1 MSDFFLKL
9 GAPVE
14 KIFEDVRAYWKSS
27 VIITSIELDVF
38 SNIGAGTTS
47 ADIAKVL
54 QLEVDAVERLL
65 DSLVTLDILQKEGK
79 MYYNTQMASKYL
91 VRKDNPSY
99 IGYVALY
106 HKTRYNVWGQ
116 LEKSLKTGKPVA
128 SASFLAPDKNQI
140 NNYARAMSARAQLE
154 VNDVL
159 DRISLADCKKI
170 LDLGGAPG
178 TFAVAFAHKYPTLD
192 ITVFDLPD
200 MMDIS
205 EEITRNITNIHLV
218 AGNFDTD
225 PVGSDYCAV
234 FMSQIIDSLGRK
246 GVEDLFS
253 KVYQSVKKGGKIIIR
268 DYILRENN
276 TQSEISVFRSLNVLL
291 TTNVGRLYNT
301 EEYITMLQNAGFSD
315 ISFIQLPGP
324 TDLILGKKT

>member
-1 MSDFFLKL
+1 MNEFLKL
-9 GAPVE
+9 GSSVE
-14 KIFEDVRAYWKSS
+14 TIFEDIRGYWKSS
-27 VIITSIELDVF
+27 VLITSIDLDIF
-38 SNIGAGTTS
+38 THIATGSTSSDLANI
-47 ADIAKVL
+47 L
-54 QLEVDAVERLL
+54 QLNEDALTRLL
-65 DSLVTLDILQKEGK
+65 DSLVTLHILQKEGET
-79 MYYNTQMASKYL
+79 YFNTQITSKYL
-91 VRKDNPSY
+91 IKKDNPSY

-116 LEKSLKTGKPVA
+116 LDKSLKTGKPIA
-128 SASFLAPDKNQI
+128 AASFLAPDKNQI

-159 DRISLADCKKI
+159 ERITLADCKRL

-205 EEITRNITNIHLV
+205 KEITHGLPNIHLV

-225 PVGSDYCAV
+225 PVGSEYCGV
-234 FMSQIIDSLGRK
+234 FMSQIIDSLGKK
-246 GVEDLFS
+246 GVEDLFA
-253 KVYQSVKKGGKIIIR
+253 KVYASLKKGGKIIIR
-268 DYILRENN
+268 DYVLRENN
-276 TQSEISVFRSLNVLL
+276 TEPEVAVFRSLNVLL
-291 TTNVGRLYNT
+291 TTNAGRLYSVP
-301 EEYITMLQNAGFSD
+301 EYQTMLKQAGFTE

-324 TDLILGKKT
+324 TDLILAKKL